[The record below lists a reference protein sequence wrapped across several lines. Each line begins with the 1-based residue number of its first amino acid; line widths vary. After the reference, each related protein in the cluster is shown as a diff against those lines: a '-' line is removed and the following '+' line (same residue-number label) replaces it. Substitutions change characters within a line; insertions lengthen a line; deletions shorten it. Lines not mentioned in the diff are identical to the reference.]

1 MRLKGTVRNVVDF
14 GAFVDVGVKQ
24 DGLLHRSRIPRG
36 AGLAVGDVIDV
47 TILSIDLERERIS
60 LGLAYNVTE
69 PTSTGLGGDCFALFY
84 DAKTQRH
91 GAQRVGPRA
100 GRAHARP
107 AGAAGSCRRPAALS
121 RAHHHGPR
129 RVRRLV

>member
-24 DGLLHRSRIPRG
+24 DGLLHRSKIPRG

-60 LGLAYNVTE
+60 LGLA
-69 PTSTGLGGDCFALFY
+69 
-84 DAKTQRH
+84 
-91 GAQRVGPRA
+91 
-100 GRAHARP
+100 
-107 AGAAGSCRRPAALS
+107 
-121 RAHHHGPR
+121 
-129 RVRRLV
+129 